1 MGGGWNIIEAV
12 LLLPKEVYQA
22 AAICGMIAEAITAP
36 TAGQRWTEVL
46 TMRLIDADKLD
57 WWYKGRNIRRV
68 IDDAPTVDAVV
79 VTRCKDCVH
88 WDDDPDTYG
97 ADYGPKGK
105 CMKSFETMCADD
117 FCSYGERKDGGD
129 G

>member
-1 MGGGWNIIEAV
+1 
-12 LLLPKEVYQA
+12 
-22 AAICGMIAEAITAP
+22 
-36 TAGQRWTEVL
+36 
-46 TMRLIDADKLD
+46 MRLIDADKLD

>member
-1 MGGGWNIIEAV
+1 
-12 LLLPKEVYQA
+12 
-22 AAICGMIAEAITAP
+22 
-36 TAGQRWTEVL
+36 
-46 TMRLIDADKLD
+46 MRLIDADKLD

-79 VTRCKDCVH
+79 VTRCKDCRSYNKPKTGWCEVH
-88 WDDDPDTYG
+88 LDREHP
-97 ADYGPKGK
+97 
-105 CMKSFETMCADD
+105 DD

>member
-1 MGGGWNIIEAV
+1 
-12 LLLPKEVYQA
+12 
-22 AAICGMIAEAITAP
+22 
-36 TAGQRWTEVL
+36 
-46 TMRLIDADKLD
+46 MRMIDADTAKQTYTADLFD
-57 WWYKGRNIRRV
+57 TEEDFERV
-68 IDDAPTVDAVV
+68 NDIFDYAPTVEAVV

-88 WDDDPDTYG
+88 WNDDPDTYG
-97 ADYGPKGK
+97 ADDGPKGK

>member
-1 MGGGWNIIEAV
+1 
-12 LLLPKEVYQA
+12 
-22 AAICGMIAEAITAP
+22 
-36 TAGQRWTEVL
+36 
-46 TMRLIDADKLD
+46 MRLIDADKLD
-57 WWYKGRNIRRV
+57 WWYKGRNIRQV
-68 IDDAPTVDAVV
+68 IDDAPTVDAVP

-97 ADYGPKGK
+97 ADDGPKGK